1 MARGKQSPQPHAGEQ
16 VPAARGAFPKA
27 ILASGVMLIHP
38 GKSLVTL
45 SLTSAG
51 ENPTWVEKETWD
63 ISLQ

>member
-1 MARGKQSPQPHAGEQ
+1 MLASEYLLPGEL
-16 VPAARGAFPKA
+16 FHKA